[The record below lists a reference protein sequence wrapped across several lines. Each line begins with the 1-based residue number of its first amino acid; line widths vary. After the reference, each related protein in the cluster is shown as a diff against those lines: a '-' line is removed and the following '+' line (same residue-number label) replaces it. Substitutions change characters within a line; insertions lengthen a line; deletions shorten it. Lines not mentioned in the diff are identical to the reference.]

1 MGRHHFEQLNSLTAA
16 EGEPDTM
23 AISTFST
30 AQLQRVV
37 ALCAAVLRETA
48 QSTDDLSERLSFL
61 QKGIEL
67 LSAGELAGAPRS
79 VSPQPEMSPEP
90 FVRSTLRLSLHRRVE
105 IRRALRGSLRGAGVK
120 NPAL

>member
-23 AISTFST
+23 AISTYST

-48 QSTDDLSERLSFL
+48 KSTDDLSERLSFL
-61 QKGIEL
+61 QKGIES
-67 LSAGELAGAPRS
+67 LSGGADRAPR
-79 VSPQPEMSPEP
+79 
-90 FVRSTLRLSLHRRVE
+90 VRCRRVPKCHPNP
-105 IRRALRGSLRGAGVK
+105 LFGSPCDCRSVDAPGYDAH
-120 NPAL
+120 

>member
-61 QKGIEL
+61 QKGIES
-67 LSAGELAGAPRS
+67 LSAGDALPPRAQCRRN
-79 VSPQPEMSPEP
+79 PKCHPNPLFGRP
-90 FVRSTLRLSLHRRVE
+90 CDCRSIDASRYDAH
-105 IRRALRGSLRGAGVK
+105 
-120 NPAL
+120 